1 MRLDKLEYRW
11 SKIMEVDP
19 SVVTSIAEL
28 AQLQIED
35 ADLKE
40 NIDSMSNI
48 LALVDQMQSVDTSA
62 IEPMANPVDA
72 VQTLRPDE
80 VTETDC
86 REEFQSIAPATEA
99 GFYLVPKVIE

>member
-1 MRLDKLEYRW
+1 MK
-11 SKIMEVDP
+11 VDP
-19 SVVTSIAEL
+19 SVVTSMADL
-28 AQLQIED
+28 AQLQIEEE
-35 ADLKE
+35 DLQE

-62 IEPMANPVDA
+62 VEPMANPIDA

-80 VTETDC
+80 VTESNH
-86 REEFQSIAPATEA
+86 REEFQSIAPATED

>member
-1 MRLDKLEYRW
+1 MR
-11 SKIMEVDP
+11 VDP
-19 SVVTSIAEL
+19 SVVTSIADL
-28 AQLQIED
+28 AQLQIEEE
-35 ADLKE
+35 DLQE

-62 IEPMANPVDA
+62 FEPMANPIDA

-80 VTETDC
+80 VTESNR

>member
-1 MRLDKLEYRW
+1 MQ
-11 SKIMEVDP
+11 VDP
-19 SVVTSIAEL
+19 SVVTAIAEL
-28 AQLQIED
+28 AQLQLEEED
-35 ADLKE
+35 LQE

-62 IEPMANPVDA
+62 IEPMANPLDA

-80 VTETDC
+80 VTEPDR
-86 REEFQSIAPATEA
+86 REAFQSIAPATEA

>member
-1 MRLDKLEYRW
+1 MK
-11 SKIMEVDP
+11 VDP
-19 SVVTSIAEL
+19 SVVTSMADL
-28 AQLQIED
+28 AQLQIEEED
-35 ADLKE
+35 MQD

-62 IEPMANPVDA
+62 IEPMANPIDA

-80 VTETDC
+80 VTESNR
-86 REEFQSIAPATEA
+86 REEFQSIAPATED